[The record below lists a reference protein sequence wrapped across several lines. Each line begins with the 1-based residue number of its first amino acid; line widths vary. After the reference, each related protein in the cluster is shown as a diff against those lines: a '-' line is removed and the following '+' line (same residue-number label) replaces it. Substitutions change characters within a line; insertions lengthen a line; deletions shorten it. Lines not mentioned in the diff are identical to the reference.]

1 MQQKQILQCP
11 NLIGRLQ
18 TEQQIKDRVARDGSV
33 DLTKYEGMEELKEKY
48 GDTIDELNVDSFAKD
63 RA

>member
-1 MQQKQILQCP
+1 MQQKADIAMSKSD
-11 NLIGRLQ
+11 RKAQ

-48 GDTIDELNVDSFAKD
+48 GDTIDESNVDVCKG
-63 RA
+63 

>member
-1 MQQKQILQCP
+1 MSKSD
-11 NLIGRLQ
+11 RKAQ

-48 GDTIDELNVDSFAKD
+48 GDTIDAD
-63 RA
+63 RM